1 MTISVAPLAIIHTPY
16 KQKFG
21 IPRQPGLV
29 SAAKG
34 VITFCDEFNDPNM
47 LNGIQQFSHIWLI
60 FQFHQTLSQG
70 WKPTVR
76 PPRLG
81 GNKKLGVLATR
92 SSFRPNGLGM
102 SVVKLE
108 SVKVTDNAA
117 DLIVSG
123 MDLLD
128 GTPILDIK
136 PYLPYS
142 DSLPDALA
150 GYASDQP
157 TSDIAVEFSATAK
170 QQLATYQLA
179 HPELAKLI
187 EQVLK
192 QDPRPAYQKNK
203 DPQRVYGV
211 LLYDYNIKWRVEN
224 KISLVLEIDIN
235 PL

>member
-1 MTISVAPLAIIHTPY
+1 MTILLTPLAIIDTPY

-29 SAAKG
+29 PAAKG
-34 VITFCDEFNDPNM
+34 VIRLCEEFNDAN
-47 LNGIQQFSHIWLI
+47 LLDGIEQFSHLWLI
-60 FQFHQTLSQG
+60 FQFHQTVGQG

-108 SVKVTDNAA
+108 SVNATE
-117 DLIVSG
+117 LVVSG

-136 PYLPYS
+136 PYLPYA
-142 DSLPDALA
+142 DALHDAHA
-150 GYASDQP
+150 GYAS
-157 TSDIAVEFSATAK
+157 TSPNSDMAVEFSAIAM
-170 QQLATYQLA
+170 QQLMNFHQT

-192 QDPRPAYQKNK
+192 QDPRPAYQKSKEQN
-203 DPQRVYGV
+203 RVYGIS
-211 LLYDYNIKWRVEN
+211 LYDYNITWRVEN
-224 KISLVLEIDIN
+224 NINLVLEILTN

>member
-1 MTISVAPLAIIHTPY
+1 MTISLRHLAIIHTPY

-47 LNGIQQFSHIWLI
+47 LCGIEQFSHIWLI
-60 FQFHQTLSQG
+60 FQFHQTLNQG

-108 SVKVTDNAA
+108 SVNANDNAFE
-117 DLIVSG
+117 LIVSG

-136 PYLPYS
+136 PYIPYS
-142 DSLPDALA
+142 DSLDDAQA

-157 TSDIAVEFSATAK
+157 SSEMSVEFSATAK
-170 QQLATYQLA
+170 LQLASYQQA
-179 HPELAKLI
+179 QPELANLI

-192 QDPRPAYQKNK
+192 QDPRPAYQKSK
-203 DPQRVYGV
+203 EQQRVYGMS
-211 LLYDYNIKWRVEN
+211 LYDYNIKWHVEN
-224 KISLVLEIDIN
+224 NISHVLEIHIN